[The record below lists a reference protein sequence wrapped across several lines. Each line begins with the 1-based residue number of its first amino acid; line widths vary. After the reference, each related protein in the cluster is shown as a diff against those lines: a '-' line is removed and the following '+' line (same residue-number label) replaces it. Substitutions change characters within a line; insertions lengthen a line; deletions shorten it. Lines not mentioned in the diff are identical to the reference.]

1 MPESS
6 PAWVGVMRHVSAH
19 QPADPHSVPE
29 PGRRSRRGPGR
40 WGGCSD
46 RPVVTSEGRTIALQA
61 GYALAETLDHALL
74 AEEPSDREPGAR
86 GLRLRLL
93 HPDTAVT
100 RRTVE
105 LLQQGLAEY
114 SSAWDGLTLTVRV
127 DICPK
132 LLMPSAPATVEAYVQ
147 AARGELLGDREPPV
161 VVAVMHDPAASWLL
175 HGLVKPANGPRTSF
189 IALFS
194 DRHLQAWLHRPA
206 QLPLRNGELVM
217 THGQGEARKPVWAIS
232 PGSEKLIEDVRD
244 KISKKLDSAKQLG
257 AFATALFSFALT
269 GVLREPPAGA
279 LEVLAWSGIATLAMA
294 VIAFFS
300 TLFRYDSLL
309 MPTPL
314 WASTPPR
321 AKHARLGVFAR
332 PPSSAA
338 WVLFQNMMVIWLRG
352 FTVACAL
359 VALGGVLVII
369 ALGDPTGWRGWGL
382 VVLVLAPTTL
392 LGSILWRRTRPELGV
407 ND

>member
-1 MPESS
+1 
-6 PAWVGVMRHVSAH
+6 MRHVSAH
-19 QPADPHSVPE
+19 QPADPESVPE
-29 PGRRSRRGPGR
+29 PGRRSRRGTGR
-40 WGGCSD
+40 CSGCSD
-46 RPVVTSEGRTIALQA
+46 RPIVTSEGRTIAVQA

-74 AEEPSDREPGAR
+74 AEQPDRQSGGR
-86 GLRLRLL
+86 GLQLRLL
-93 HPDTAVT
+93 HPGTPVT
-100 RRTVE
+100 QRTVE
-105 LLQQGLAEY
+105 LLEQGLAEY
-114 SSAWDGLTLTVRV
+114 SSGWDGLTLTVEI
-127 DICPK
+127 DICPE
-132 LLMPSAPATVEAYVQ
+132 LLMPSASGPAAVEAQVQ
-147 AARGELLGDREPPV
+147 VALQELLGEPRRPV

-175 HGLVKPANGPRTSF
+175 QRLVKPTHAPRTSLM
-189 IALFS
+189 AVFS
-194 DRHLQAWLHRPA
+194 DRHLQAWLQRPD

-217 THGQGEARKPVWAIS
+217 THVQGEARKPVWAIS
-232 PGSEKLIEDVRD
+232 PRSERLIEDVRD

-269 GVLREPPAGA
+269 GVLRERPEGV
-279 LEVLAWSGIATLAMA
+279 LEVLAWSGVATLAMA

-314 WASTPPR
+314 WASTPPKVR
-321 AKHARLGVFAR
+321 DARLGVFAR

-369 ALGDPTGWRGWGL
+369 ALSDPTGWRGWAFVIL
-382 VVLVLAPTTL
+382 VVAPTTL
-392 LGSILWRRTRPELGV
+392 LGSMMWRRTRPELGV

>member
-1 MPESS
+1 
-6 PAWVGVMRHVSAH
+6 MRHVSAH
-19 QPADPHSVPE
+19 QPADPQSVPE
-29 PGRRSRRGPGR
+29 PRRRSRRGPGR
-40 WGGCSD
+40 WRGCSD
-46 RPVVTSEGRTIALQA
+46 GPVVTSEGRTIALQA

-74 AEEPSDREPGAR
+74 TGQPLDREPGAPGR
-86 GLRLRLL
+86 RLTLM

-100 RRTVE
+100 RRTAE
-105 LLQQGLAEY
+105 LLEQGLGEY
-114 SSAWDGLTLTVRV
+114 SSAWDGLTFNVEV

-132 LLMPSAPATVEAYVQ
+132 LLIPSTPGRATIEADVQ
-147 AARGELLGDREPPV
+147 AALSELLGDRERPV

-189 IALFS
+189 MALFS

-217 THGQGEARKPVWAIS
+217 TRGQGEARKPVWAIS

-269 GVLREPPAGA
+269 GVLRERPEGTM
-279 LEVLAWSGIATLAMA
+279 EVLAWFGVATLAMA

-314 WASTPPR
+314 WASTPPG

-359 VALGGVLVII
+359 VALGGLLVII